1 MLECSQLRV
10 SYQEGEHAL
19 LALDRVDL
27 RLEPGRVLAL
37 VGESGSGKTT
47 LARSLL
53 GLTDKNARIEG
64 QMRLDG
70 EILTQ
75 LSEGEWNRLRWARIA
90 MVGQN
95 GAAALN
101 PVQRIGTQ
109 VAEPLTAHRGL
120 EPAAALA
127 QAEAALAAMGL
138 EPAAARRY
146 PHELSGGQIQ
156 RALLAMALILD
167 PQVLILDEPTA
178 ALDPP
183 ARKFVGEVIREHRR
197 RGKAILLISHDLDSC
212 RRLADRVAV
221 LYLGRIMEELP
232 ARNLFAAPRHPYTL
246 ALARSY
252 PRIDGVRDLG
262 GMRGD
267 AFYRMVHTHDRQA
280 VVHIH
285 TVGSDDQRE
294 NAHAPE
300 RGCLFAP
307 RCTQSQAVCREAE
320 PELLPVDDHQLRCRR
335 GGIATLLKLRR
346 VEKRYAGVAA
356 LAPVDLDL
364 LCGEVFA
371 LVGETGSGK
380 STLAMIAAGALR
392 PDGGRR
398 DFAGRDMEDWLR
410 RDRLVLARRMGIVQ
424 QHPAL
429 AVSPRLDVFEIVA
442 EPLRIQG
449 QTGSAER
456 LRDRVARALAEVHLP
471 TAPEFLRRLPHQ
483 LNQGALQRLCIAR
496 ALITDPLLVVADEPT
511 SSLDPSVQAKIM
523 KLLLDLQIEKG
534 LTLLLVTHD
543 LGLARKV
550 SDRIGVMHAGRLVEV
565 GNAAQVLRR
574 PGHPYTRELLNAS
587 CELGDT
593 DELHL

>member
-1 MLECSQLRV
+1 
-10 SYQEGEHAL
+10 
-19 LALDRVDL
+19 
-27 RLEPGRVLAL
+27 
-37 VGESGSGKTT
+37 
-47 LARSLL
+47 
-53 GLTDKNARIEG
+53 
-64 QMRLDG
+64 
-70 EILTQ
+70 
-75 LSEGEWNRLRWARIA
+75 

-101 PVQRIGTQ
+101 PVLSIGAQ
-109 VAEPLTAHRGL
+109 VAEPLIEHRGL
-120 EPAAALA
+120 GSGAALA
-127 QAEAALAAMGL
+127 QAEMALTAMGL
-138 EPAAARRY
+138 DPAAARRY

-183 ARKFVGEVIREHRR
+183 ARQFVGEVIRDQRR

-221 LYLGRIMEELP
+221 LYLGRILEELP
-232 ARNLFAAPRHPYTL
+232 ARDLFANPCHPYTR
-246 ALARSY
+246 ALVRSY

-267 AFYRMVHTHDRQA
+267 AFYRMVHAHDRLA
-280 VVHIH
+280 ADHVH
-285 TVGSDDQRE
+285 TMGSGDPGE
-294 NAHAPE
+294 NGHAPE

-307 RCTQSQAVCREAE
+307 RCTQAEAACREEE
-320 PELLPVDDHQLRCRR
+320 PELCSVGGHRLRCRR
-335 GGIATLLKLRR
+335 GGIVNLLELHQ
-346 VEKRYAGVAA
+346 VEKAYAGVPA
-356 LAPVDLDL
+356 LAPVDLRL
-364 LCGEVFA
+364 RQGEVFG

-392 PDGGRR
+392 PDGGQRV
-398 DFAGRDMEDWLR
+398 FAGRDMEDWLR
-410 RDRLVLARRMGIVQ
+410 RERSTLARQVGIVQ

-429 AVSPRLDVFEIVA
+429 AVSPRFDVFGIVA

-449 QTGSAER
+449 QTDSADVLRER
-456 LRDRVARALAEVHLP
+456 VTRALVEVHLP

-496 ALITDPLLVVADEPT
+496 ALITEPLLLIADEPT
-511 SSLDPSVQAKIM
+511 SALDPSVQAKIL

-550 SDRIGVMHAGRLVEV
+550 CDRIGVMHAGRLVEV
-565 GNAAQVLRR
+565 GNAAQVLQR
-574 PGHPYTRELLNAS
+574 PAHPYTRELLNAS
-587 CELGDT
+587 YELGDF
-593 DELHL
+593 DECY

>member
-1 MLECSQLRV
+1 MLECSQLQVR
-10 SYQEGEHAL
+10 YREGEHDL

-47 LARSLL
+47 LARCLL
-53 GLTDKNARIEG
+53 GLTEKNAHIDG
-64 QMRLDG
+64 VVRLDG
-70 EILTQ
+70 EELTG
-75 LSEGEWNRLRWARIA
+75 LSEGAWNRVRWARIA

-101 PVQRIGTQ
+101 PVLSIGAQ
-109 VAEPLTAHRGL
+109 VAEPLIEHRGL
-120 EPAAALA
+120 GSGAALA
-127 QAEAALAAMGL
+127 QAEMALTAMGL
-138 EPAAARRY
+138 DPAAARRY

-183 ARKFVGEVIREHRR
+183 ARQFVGEVIRDQRR

-221 LYLGRIMEELP
+221 FYLGRILEELP
-232 ARNLFAAPRHPYTL
+232 ARDLFANPCHPYTR
-246 ALARSY
+246 ALVRSY

-267 AFYRMVHTHDRQA
+267 AFYRMVHAHDRLA
-280 VVHIH
+280 ADHVH
-285 TVGSDDQRE
+285 TMGSGDPGE
-294 NAHAPE
+294 NGHAPE

-307 RCTQSQAVCREAE
+307 RCTQAEAACREEE
-320 PELLPVDDHQLRCRR
+320 PELCSVGGHRLRCRR
-335 GGIATLLKLRR
+335 GGIVNLLELHQ
-346 VEKRYAGVAA
+346 VEKAYAGVPA
-356 LAPVDLDL
+356 LAPVDLRL
-364 LCGEVFA
+364 RQGEVFG

-380 STLAMIAAGALR
+380 STLALIAAGALR

-398 DFAGRDMEDWLR
+398 DFSGRDLEDWLR
-410 RDRLVLARRMGIVQ
+410 RDRLSLARRIGIVQ

-429 AVSPRLDVFEIVA
+429 AVSPRFDVFGIVA

-449 QTGSAER
+449 QTDSADALRER
-456 LRDRVARALAEVHLP
+456 VRRALVEVHLP

-496 ALITDPLLVVADEPT
+496 ALITEPLLLIADEPT
-511 SSLDPSVQAKIM
+511 SALDPSVQAKIL

-550 SDRIGVMHAGRLVEV
+550 CDRIGVMHAGRLVEV
-565 GNAAQVLRR
+565 GNAAQVLQR
-574 PGHPYTRELLNAS
+574 PAHPYTRELLNAS
-587 CELGDT
+587 YELGDF
-593 DELHL
+593 DECY

>member
-10 SYQEGEHAL
+10 RYREGEHDL

-27 RLEPGRVLAL
+27 RLDPGRVLAL

-47 LARSLL
+47 LARCLL
-53 GLTDKNARIEG
+53 GLTEKNAHIDG
-64 QMRLDG
+64 VVRLAG
-70 EILTQ
+70 EELTG
-75 LSEGEWNRLRWARIA
+75 LSEGGWNRLRWARIA

-101 PVQRIGTQ
+101 PVLSIGAQ
-109 VAEPLTAHRGL
+109 VAEPLIEHRGL
-120 EPAAALA
+120 GSGAALA
-127 QAEAALAAMGL
+127 QAETALTVMGL
-138 EPAAARRY
+138 DPAAVRRY

-183 ARKFVGEVIREHRR
+183 ARQFVGEIIRAQRR

-232 ARNLFAAPRHPYTL
+232 ARNLFSNPCHPYTR
-246 ALARSY
+246 ALVRSY
-252 PRIDGVRDLG
+252 PRIDGFRDLG

-267 AFYRMVHTHDRQA
+267 AFYRMVHTHDRQTA
-280 VVHIH
+280 GHIH
-285 TVGSDDQRE
+285 TVGSDDPGE

-307 RCTQSQAVCREAE
+307 RCTQAQAACREEE
-320 PELLPVDDHQLRCRR
+320 PELLPVGDHQLRCRR
-335 GGIATLLKLRR
+335 GGIVNLLELHR
-346 VEKRYAGVAA
+346 VEKAYAGVPA
-356 LAPVDLDL
+356 LAPVDLRL
-364 LCGEVFA
+364 RQGEVFG
-371 LVGETGSGK
+371 LVGKTGSGK
-380 STLAMIAAGALR
+380 STLAMIAAGALP
-392 PDGGRR
+392 PDGGQRV
-398 DFAGRDMEDWLR
+398 FAGRDLDDWLR
-410 RDRLVLARRMGIVQ
+410 RDRLGLARQVGIVQ

-429 AVSPRLDVFEIVA
+429 AVSPRLDVFAIVA

-449 QTGSAER
+449 HTGSAEM
-456 LRDRVARALAEVHLP
+456 LRERVARALAEVHLP
-471 TAPEFLRRLPHQ
+471 TTPEFLRRLPHQ

-496 ALITDPLLVVADEPT
+496 ALITEPLLLVADEPT
-511 SSLDPSVQAKIM
+511 SALDPSVQAKVM

-550 SDRIGVMHAGRLVEV
+550 SDRIGVMHSGRLVEV
-565 GNAAQVLRR
+565 GNAARVFHR
-574 PGHPYTRELLNAS
+574 PDHPSTQKLLNAS
-587 CELGDT
+587 FELGDS
-593 DELHL
+593 DEFHR

>member
-1 MLECSQLRV
+1 MLECSQLQVR
-10 SYQEGEHAL
+10 YREGEHDL

-53 GLTDKNARIEG
+53 GLTDKNARIDG
-64 QMRLDG
+64 VVRLDG
-70 EILTQ
+70 EELTGF
-75 LSEGEWNRLRWARIA
+75 SEGAWNRVRWARIA

-101 PVQRIGTQ
+101 PVLRINVQ
-109 VAEPLTAHRGL
+109 VAEPLIEHRGL
-120 EPAAALA
+120 GAGPALA
-127 QAEAALAAMGL
+127 QAETALTAMGL

-183 ARKFVGEVIREHRR
+183 ARQFVGEVIRAQRR

-221 LYLGRIMEELP
+221 LYLGRILEELP
-232 ARNLFAAPRHPYTL
+232 ARDLFANPCHPYTR
-246 ALARSY
+246 ALVRSY

-267 AFYRMVHTHDRQA
+267 AFYRMVHAHERQA
-280 VVHIH
+280 ADHVHTI
-285 TVGSDDQRE
+285 GSGDPGE
-294 NAHAPE
+294 NGHAPE

-307 RCTQSQAVCREAE
+307 RCTQAEAACREEE
-320 PELLPVDDHQLRCRR
+320 PELCSVGGHRLRCRR
-335 GGIATLLKLRR
+335 GGIVNLLELHQ
-346 VEKRYAGVAA
+346 VEKAYAGVPA
-356 LAPVDLDL
+356 LAPVDLRL
-364 LCGEVFA
+364 RQGEVFG

-398 DFAGRDMEDWLR
+398 DFSGRDLEDWLR
-410 RDRLVLARRMGIVQ
+410 RDRLSLARRIGIVQ

-429 AVSPRLDVFEIVA
+429 AVSPRFDVFAIVA

-449 QTGSAER
+449 QTDSADALRER
-456 LRDRVARALAEVHLP
+456 VTRALIEVHLP

-496 ALITDPLLVVADEPT
+496 ALITEPLLLIADEPT
-511 SSLDPSVQAKIM
+511 SALDPSVQAKIL

-550 SDRIGVMHAGRLVEV
+550 CDRIGVMHAGRLVEV
-565 GNAAQVLRR
+565 GNAAQVLQR
-574 PGHPYTRELLNAS
+574 PAHPYTRELLNAS
-587 CELGDT
+587 YELGDF
-593 DELHL
+593 DECY

>member
-10 SYQEGEHAL
+10 RYQEGEHAL

-27 RLEPGRVLAL
+27 CLEPGRVLAL

-47 LARSLL
+47 LARCLL
-53 GLTDKNARIEG
+53 GLTDKNARIDG
-64 QMRLDG
+64 VVRLDG
-70 EILTQ
+70 EELTG
-75 LSEGEWNRLRWARIA
+75 LSEGAWNRVRWARIA
-90 MVGQN
+90 MVRQN

-101 PVQRIGTQ
+101 PVLRINAQ
-109 VAEPLTAHRGL
+109 VAEPLIAHHRLGL
-120 EPAAALA
+120 GAALA
-127 QAEAALAAMGL
+127 QAETALTAMGL
-138 EPAAARRY
+138 ESAAARRY

-183 ARKFVGEVIREHRR
+183 ARQFVGEVIREQRR

-212 RRLADRVAV
+212 RRLADTLAV
-221 LYLGRIMEELP
+221 LYLGRILEELP

-252 PRIDGVRDLG
+252 PRIDAVRDLG

-267 AFYRMVHTHDRQA
+267 AFYRMVHAHERQA
-280 VVHIH
+280 SGHVH
-285 TVGSDDQRE
+285 TVGNDDQRE
-294 NAHAPE
+294 TAHAPE
-300 RGCLFAP
+300 RGCLFGP
-307 RCTQSQAVCREAE
+307 RCTQAQAACRDEE
-320 PELLPVDDHQLRCRR
+320 PELRPVGEHRLRCRR
-335 GGIATLLKLRR
+335 GGIVNLLELHR
-346 VEKRYAGVAA
+346 VEKAYTGVTA
-356 LAPVDLDL
+356 LAPVDLQL
-364 LCGEVFA
+364 RQGEVFG

-380 STLAMIAAGALR
+380 STLAMIAAGAMR
-392 PDGGRR
+392 PDGGQR
-398 DFAGRDMEDWLR
+398 DFNGRDMEDWLR
-410 RDRLVLARRMGIVQ
+410 RDRPALARQVGIVQ

-429 AVSPRLDVFEIVA
+429 AVSPRLDVFGIVA

-449 QTGSAER
+449 QTDSADA
-456 LRDRVARALAEVHLP
+456 LRERVARALTEVHLP

-496 ALITDPLLVVADEPT
+496 ALITEPLLLIADEPT
-511 SSLDPSVQAKIM
+511 SALDPSVQAKIM

-550 SDRIGVMHAGRLVEV
+550 CDRIGVMHAGRLVEV
-565 GNAAQVLRR
+565 GNAAQVWRR
-574 PGHPYTRELLNAS
+574 PGHPYTRKLLNAS
-587 CELGDT
+587 CGQGDF
-593 DELHL
+593 DECY

>member
-10 SYQEGEHAL
+10 RYREGEHAL

-53 GLTDKNARIEG
+53 GLLDKNARIDG
-64 QMRLDG
+64 QVRLDG
-70 EILTQ
+70 KDLTG
-75 LSEGEWNRLRWARIA
+75 LSEEEWNRVRWARIA

-101 PVQRIGTQ
+101 PVLRIGAQ
-109 VAEPLTAHRGL
+109 VAEPLIEHRRLGST
-120 EPAAALA
+120 EALA
-127 QAEAALAAMGL
+127 QAETALTAIGL
-138 EPAAARRY
+138 EPPAARRY

-183 ARKFVGEVIREHRR
+183 ARKFVGEVIREQRR

-221 LYLGRIMEELP
+221 LYLGRILEELP
-232 ARNLFAAPRHPYTL
+232 ARDLFVDPCHPYTR
-246 ALARSY
+246 ALVRSY

-267 AFYRMVHTHDRQA
+267 AFYRMVHAHDRLA
-280 VVHIH
+280 ADHVH
-285 TVGSDDQRE
+285 TMGSGDLGEDG
-294 NAHAPE
+294 HAPE
-300 RGCLFAP
+300 RGCLFAS
-307 RCTQSQAVCREAE
+307 RCTQAQAACREEE
-320 PELLPVDDHQLRCRR
+320 PELRPVGEHRLRCRR
-335 GGIATLLKLRR
+335 GGIVTLLELRR
-346 VEKRYAGVAA
+346 VERSYGAVTA
-356 LAPVDLDL
+356 LSPVDLRL
-364 LCGEVFA
+364 RQGEVFG
-371 LVGETGSGK
+371 LIGETGSGK
-380 STLAMIAAGALR
+380 STLAMIAAGALC
-392 PDGGRR
+392 PDRGRR

-410 RDRLVLARRMGIVQ
+410 RDRPALARHVGIVQ
-424 QHPAL
+424 QQPAL
-429 AVSPRLDVFEIVA
+429 AVSPRLDVFAIVA

-449 QTGSAER
+449 QTGSTDALRER
-456 LRDRVARALAEVHLP
+456 VTRALTEVHLP
-471 TAPEFLRRLPHQ
+471 IAPEFLRRLPHQ
-483 LNQGALQRLCIAR
+483 LNLGALQRLCIAR
-496 ALITDPLLVVADEPT
+496 ALITEPLLLIADEPT
-511 SSLDPSVQAKIM
+511 SALDPSVQAKIM
-523 KLLLDLQIEKG
+523 KLLLDLQIDKG

-550 SDRIGVMHAGRLVEV
+550 CDRVGVMHAGRLLEV
-565 GNAAQVLRR
+565 GNAAQVLQR
-574 PGHPYTRELLNAS
+574 PCHPYTRELLNAS
-587 CELGDT
+587 FELGDT
-593 DELHL
+593 DEFHL

>member
-10 SYQEGEHAL
+10 CYQEGEHAL
-19 LALDRVDL
+19 LAIDRVDL

-53 GLTDKNARIEG
+53 GLAAKNARIDG
-64 QMRLDG
+64 ALHLDG
-70 EILTQ
+70 EDLTH
-75 LSEGEWNRLRWARIA
+75 LSEGDWNRVRWRRIA

-101 PVQRIGTQ
+101 PVLSVGAQ
-109 VAEPLTAHRGL
+109 VAEPLIVHRGL
-120 EPAAALA
+120 GAGEALA
-127 QAEAALAAMGL
+127 QARTALAAMGL
-138 EPAAARRY
+138 EPGLARHY

-183 ARKFVGEVIREHRR
+183 ARKFVGEVIREQRR

-212 RRLADRVAV
+212 RRLADTVAV
-221 LYLGRIMEELP
+221 LYLGRIFEELP
-232 ARNLFAAPRHPYTL
+232 AQDLFAAPRHPYTQ
-246 ALARSY
+246 ALVRSY
-252 PRIDGVRDLG
+252 PRIDAVRDLG

-267 AFYRMVHTHDRQA
+267 AFYRMVHVHDRQA
-280 VVHIH
+280 AEHAH
-285 TVGSDDQRE
+285 TIGSDDPRE
-294 NAHAPE
+294 TGHAPE
-300 RGCLFAP
+300 QGCLFAP
-307 RCTQSQAVCREAE
+307 RCTQAQPACREEE
-320 PELLPVDDHQLRCRR
+320 PELLPVGEHLLRCRR
-335 GGIATLLKLRR
+335 GGIVNLLELYGVRKS
-346 VEKRYAGVAA
+346 YAHVTA
-356 LAPVDLDL
+356 LAPVDLQL
-364 LCGEVFA
+364 RQGEVFG

-380 STLAMIAAGALR
+380 STLAMIAAGALA
-392 PDGGRR
+392 PDSGKCL
-398 DFAGRDMEDWLR
+398 FAGREMEDWLR
-410 RDRLVLARRMGIVQ
+410 QEQTALARQVGIVQ

-442 EPLRIQG
+442 EPLRIQKTAG
-449 QTGSAER
+449 MPES
-456 LRDRVARALAEVHLP
+456 LRERVARALAEVHLP
-471 TAPEFLRRLPHQ
+471 NAPEFLRRFPQQ
-483 LNQGALQRLCIAR
+483 LNQGTLQRLCIAR
-496 ALITDPLLVVADEPT
+496 ALITEPLLLVADEPT
-511 SSLDPSVQAKIM
+511 SALDPSVQAKVM
-523 KLLLDLQIEKG
+523 RLLLDLQIEKG

-550 SDRIGVMHAGRLVEV
+550 SDRIGVMHAGNLVEV
-565 GNAAQVLRR
+565 GNAAQVWQH

-587 CELGDT
+587 FDLGDS